1 MTDRTLGII
10 YSLKNGINSADYKIA
25 KYMAKECNYKASM
38 YSRGEIDKI
47 LRTAIIDYIQTCD
60 NPIKEIK
67 RYFSLWDEIWNKNE
81 YDVAISFL
89 SLTQVRHNGKYV
101 NGFRDHP

>member
-67 RYFSLWDEIWNKNE
+67 RILAYGMKFGIKMNTMLQFHFYLLHKCVIMASM
-81 YDVAISFL
+81 
-89 SLTQVRHNGKYV
+89 
-101 NGFRDHP
+101 